1 MNSYITGDAVKRL
14 REQKKLTQTELA
26 AILNISDKTVSKWET
41 GRGLPDITLIEPL
54 SQALNVSVMEL
65 LSGEQ
70 ITNQNKAGNL
80 LRSKLYVCPVC
91 RNIIHAAGKALISCC
106 GISLPAL
113 EPETPDHEH
122 TIQCE
127 LIENE
132 YFVSMSHSMTRQHY
146 ISFFAYVTPDRFE
159 LKKLYAEGNAEAR
172 FFSCGHGIL
181 YCYCNRH
188 GLFQR
193 RT

>member
-80 LRSKLYVCPVC
+80 LRSKLYVWIK
-91 RNIIHAAGKALISCC
+91 RAK
-106 GISLPAL
+106 GIF
-113 EPETPDHEH
+113 
-122 TIQCE
+122 
-127 LIENE
+127 
-132 YFVSMSHSMTRQHY
+132 YRG
-146 ISFFAYVTPDRFE
+146 R
-159 LKKLYAEGNAEAR
+159 K
-172 FFSCGHGIL
+172 
-181 YCYCNRH
+181 
-188 GLFQR
+188 
-193 RT
+193 